1 MTLKMRLLLLFSLF
15 ALLLVG
21 TWLYT
26 TPAYTVRQVAITVS
40 GGPEAIPEQAR
51 QLLSTQVGTQLLRL
65 RTGEIASQLKTLAT
79 IEDVQV
85 GRRFPNT
92 LTAHLDLVES
102 PVVIHASDEDVYYL
116 IKEGKLVGLSKA
128 DAALYTKSAV
138 TVEIPASY
146 AQMMVRWGVDRLFG
160 QVVELA
166 RDLDSES
173 SLITRVKYDNNS
185 SKSFGKMVL
194 ELSSLNAQIWVRE
207 PVGAARVEAAV
218 ALVQK
223 DRADSLYF
231 LDPETKRYD
240 LYRQGLVR
248 R

>member
-185 SKSFGKMVL
+185 SNSFGKMVL

>member
-65 RTGEIASQLKTLAT
+65 RTGEIASQLRTLAT
-79 IEDVQV
+79 IEDVQI

-185 SKSFGKMVL
+185 SNSFGKMVL

>member
-65 RTGEIASQLKTLAT
+65 RTGEIASQLRTLAT
-79 IEDVQV
+79 IEDVQI

-185 SKSFGKMVL
+185 SNSFG
-194 ELSSLNAQIWVRE
+194 
-207 PVGAARVEAAV
+207 
-218 ALVQK
+218 
-223 DRADSLYF
+223 
-231 LDPETKRYD
+231 
-240 LYRQGLVR
+240 
-248 R
+248 